1 MKIGITTFVTDE
13 GISGPKLGVALE
25 ERGVESLF
33 LPEHSHIPASRKSP
47 APGGGELPRVYYR
60 ALDPFVTLGAIAAVT
75 ERLILGTGVSLLIQR
90 DVIHTAKEVATLDLI
105 SQGRFVFGVGA
116 GWNRE
121 EMADHGTDPRT
132 RGALLD
138 EQLEAIRAIWTND
151 LAEYHG
157 RFIDFD
163 PMYAWPKPV
172 QTPHPPIFIGGGEAA
187 AKRAIRHGVGWLPA
201 AVADPAAIP
210 AQLAQLDGN
219 DLPVTVA
226 FAAADPALIDGYA
239 EAGVQRLVF
248 SLPTLPESETLRALD
263 EIAEVADRYLVGGGV
278 LTQLDEDSAHG
289 EPAFDY

>member
-25 ERGVESLF
+25 ERGFESLF
-33 LPEHSHIPASRKSP
+33 LAEHSHIPASRKSP
-47 APGGGELPRVYYR
+47 APGGGELPRPYYR
-60 ALDPFVTLGAIAAVT
+60 AVDPFVALAAVAAAT
-75 ERLILGTGVSLLIQR
+75 DRLILGTGVTLLIQR

-105 SQGRFVFGVGA
+105 SGGRFVFGVGA

-138 EQLEAIRAIWTND
+138 EQLDAIRAIWTEE
-151 LAEYHG
+151 LAEFHG

-172 QTPHPPIFIGGGEAA
+172 QQPHPPILLGGAESAA
-187 AKRAIRHGVGWLPA
+187 ERAIRHGVGWIPA
-201 AVADPAAIP
+201 AVTDSADIP
-210 AQLAQLDGN
+210 AQLSRLQGR

-226 FAAADPALIDGYA
+226 FAAPDPALIDGYA
-239 EAGVQRLVF
+239 EAGAQRLLF
-248 SLPTLPESETLRALD
+248 GLPTLPESETLRALD
-263 EIAEVADRYLVGGGV
+263 ELAEVGDQYLN
-278 LTQLDEDSAHG
+278 
-289 EPAFDY
+289 